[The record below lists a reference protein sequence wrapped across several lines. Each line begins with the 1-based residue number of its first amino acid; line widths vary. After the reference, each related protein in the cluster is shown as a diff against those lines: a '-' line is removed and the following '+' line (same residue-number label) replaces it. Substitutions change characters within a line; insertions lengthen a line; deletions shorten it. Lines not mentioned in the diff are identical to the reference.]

1 MQLKKEIWAKANLSE
16 SVFRNNK
23 INIDSNDIRES
34 DDIRELKAVAEYLQS
49 HLIEV
54 NNLSKFML
62 NERLRVRHRNYIFTQ
77 NCLKS
82 QVDWE
87 IFKLRTKQII
97 MNEQE
102 KITSEQVTY
111 LKSII
116 LAQLLLE
123 ANESL
128 VNTNVY
134 KQSLK
139 QQINR
144 MNGILEPIVRQEFDG
159 VYNSEP
165 EMTTNILNKID
176 SIVGKIASYQIEE
189 LVILEAVVDKYE
201 NNKEWFLEHT
211 ASDFLKID

>member
-1 MQLKKEIWAKANLSE
+1 MSE
-16 SVFRNNK
+16 
-23 INIDSNDIRES
+23 
-34 DDIRELKAVAEYLQS
+34 QG
-49 HLIEV
+49 
-54 NNLSKFML
+54 
-62 NERLRVRHRNYIFTQ
+62 
-77 NCLKS
+77 
-82 QVDWE
+82 
-87 IFKLRTKQII
+87 
-97 MNEQE
+97 
-102 KITSEQVTY
+102 KITAEQITY

-116 LAQLLLE
+116 LSQLLLE

-201 NNKEWFLEHT
+201 DNKEWFLEHT
-211 ASDFLKID
+211 ASDFLKIN